1 MGRSSM
7 SIYTRLSLIESEYQ
21 SGLWRC
27 VRSVRECLSQRIS
40 RAILDREAEM
50 LLPAE
55 ESRLARIALDVQGVG
70 V

>member
-1 MGRSSM
+1 M
-7 SIYTRLSLIESEYQ
+7 SIYTRLWLIETEYQ

-27 VRSVRECLSQRIS
+27 VKSVRDCLSQRIS
-40 RAILDREAEM
+40 RAILDRECEM

-55 ESRLARIALDVQGVG
+55 EARLAVIALDVQGVG